1 MMTMRFR
8 IDTQPPGSDI
18 WEPGAGRFDLSTPL
32 RVVYGDAQ
40 QLRRETGC
48 NTRVVVVTVVEWER
62 IEIVKVFDDVAEPVT
77 PEPAVETSHEG

>member
-1 MMTMRFR
+1 MTMRYR
-8 IDTQPPGSDI
+8 IDSQPPGSDI

-48 NTRVVVVTVVEWER
+48 NTRIVVVTTIEWVT
-62 IEIVKVFDDVAEPVT
+62 IEQIKVFSDGAEPVA
-77 PEPAVETSHEG
+77 ES